1 MAGLVR
7 SVLNNWFGSTRPSV
21 QQRSASAR
29 WHAGALT
36 PAPAPLPVRAGAGA
50 RASVSIRKP
59 SARWFAGPASGTAAA
74 APTVRV
80 EQIIDETPTAKTV
93 VLAPS
98 DDALRNY
105 RAGQHLT
112 LEVSIDGTSFR
123 RCYSFSTAPG
133 AAQPAIT
140 VRRVEGGRVSGHLF
154 ETLRVGQT
162 LKASGPSGGFTLVP
176 DAQRRAHHVMI
187 AGGVGITP
195 LISMVEA
202 VLAGEPL
209 SRVTLLYGSR
219 SEDDIIFHERLARLA
234 EAHPQRLSVVLALD
248 RARSRWPGIKGQL
261 GGERVLEAL
270 GGAVDEAEFYVC
282 GPAAMM
288 DSVIGALTGAGV
300 PPGRIH
306 QERFTY
312 ADSARVAHPEGIY
325 AVRFAASGRTLRS
338 TPGEPLLQT
347 ATGAGIALPCSCQM
361 GGCGQCRIKVASGEV
376 VMDQPNCL
384 SRAEI
389 EAGYI
394 LSCCAYPASD
404 LVIEG
409 V

>member
-1 MAGLVR
+1 MAGWR
-7 SVLNNWFGSTRPSV
+7 SVLNNWFGATRRSV
-21 QQRSASAR
+21 QRRNASAR
-29 WHAGALT
+29 WHADAVT
-36 PAPAPLPVRAGAGA
+36 PAPAPLPAAAVA
-50 RASVSIRKP
+50 RSVSSRKP
-59 SARWFAGPASGTAAA
+59 NARWSAGPVSGSVAA

-80 EQIIDETPTAKTV
+80 EQIIDETPTAKSI
-93 VLAPS
+93 VLAPLNH
-98 DDALRNY
+98 ALRNY

-123 RCYSFSTAPG
+123 RCYSFSTPPG
-133 AAQPAIT
+133 AVQPAIT
-140 VRRVEGGRVSGHLF
+140 VRRVGGGRVSGHLF
-154 ETLRVGQT
+154 ETLKVGQT
-162 LKASGPSGGFTLVP
+162 LKVSGPSGSFTLVP
-176 DAQRRAHHVMI
+176 DARRRAHHVMI

-202 VLAGEPL
+202 VLAEEPL

-234 EAHPQRLSVVLALD
+234 KAHAQRLNLVMALD
-248 RARSRWPGIKGQL
+248 AASPRWPGIKGQL

-288 DSVIGALTGAGV
+288 DSVIAALTAAGV
-300 PPGRIH
+300 PAGRIH

-312 ADSARVAHPEGIY
+312 ADSASIAHPEGVFT
-325 AVRFAASGRTLRS
+325 VRFAASGRSLHS
-338 TPGEPLLQT
+338 KPGEPLLQT
-347 ATGAGIALPCSCQM
+347 ATDAGIALPYSCQM
-361 GGCGQCRIKVASGEV
+361 GGCGQCRLKLASGEV

-389 EAGYI
+389 ETGYI

-409 V
+409 I